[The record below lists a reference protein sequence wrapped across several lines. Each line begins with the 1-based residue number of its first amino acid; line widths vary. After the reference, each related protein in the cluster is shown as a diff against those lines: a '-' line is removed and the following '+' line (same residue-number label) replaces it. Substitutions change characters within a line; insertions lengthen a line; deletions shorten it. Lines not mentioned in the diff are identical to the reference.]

1 MRTEAD
7 GHRPLSFLEA
17 RGLAEQYAGQGE
29 HVHRF
34 WRDGDVWR
42 VQYAR
47 ERRATRGAQDGALV
61 IVPGREEI
69 VGPVRRP

>member
-1 MRTEAD
+1 MTDDD
-7 GHRPLSFLEA
+7 GHRPLSLLEA
-17 RGLAEQYAGQGE
+17 RALAEEYAGQGE
-29 HVHRF
+29 QVHRL

-47 ERRATRGAQDGALV
+47 QRRATRGPQDGALV